1 MNQWVKVCKEERS
14 EKMVTVQLDRDYS
27 GMLRVKHPW
36 SSVLSEYLAPMLY
49 PMIGRRENI
58 RPKSMLLQEYKVLS
72 MEEMGWNERPVFVE
86 DKYARI
92 GKHYICCRSYNGRHI
107 TEMVTMEMRIPDE
120 LKESIAARALHPS
133 RLEKWL
139 EKGWEE
145 EWYQYFS
152 C

>member
-58 RPKSMLLQEYKVLS
+58 RTKSLLLQEY
-72 MEEMGWNERPVFVE
+72 
-86 DKYARI
+86 
-92 GKHYICCRSYNGRHI
+92 
-107 TEMVTMEMRIPDE
+107 
-120 LKESIAARALHPS
+120 
-133 RLEKWL
+133 
-139 EKGWEE
+139 
-145 EWYQYFS
+145 
-152 C
+152 